1 MWIEVETKRLGEEKA
16 EVEPMLTQRTKTLE
30 LEDKKRLDQEEW
42 QAFIDCTHLPDVSKE
57 SELSTYIALWEE
69 EQETDIERTMQ
80 DTQLALQVIRGLEGM
95 VNKALT
101 AGDSTGVDK
110 YRGYLRQIKLLIQQK
125 IDRASAWMLEHVDQF
140 IAADNTCQIEH
151 SSALQKL
158 GIWVN
163 IAKNLRLK
171 NIEYSSLGVVTDVPR
186 PIILQTCALRLVH
199 FRKDVRSHDEA
210 GDFFTIGGVLILEV
224 LDVPERPKQIK
235 SHIPDVKEGGNWS
248 MKRVSESTGSVVRQE
263 YPSKD
268 PTTGIVAKVPP
279 INIRFTLP
287 GDVLLAEGVVPRIGW
302 WNAEKRD
309 GEGDWDE
316 EGIADVSLEAKE
328 EGKVLTFTSNHITA
342 LAVLQS
348 RWACFPYQGWM
359 LQPTGP
365 NLAVLTV
372 HLNGDLTVKIEIG
385 AGSCRLVSPAEDA
398 LADLRDHP
406 RPAMDLL
413 QDLIFHGLNLLPADA
428 DADKLSSHRV
438 DFPGLLKKPSLEERA
453 CLGASLLAPA
463 FALSCSRVN
472 ATLGPTE
479 ATLRAAPVTDLQA
492 PPLTEDD
499 TLFRTVL
506 FREAELSYCLL
517 LDPAA
522 ESATH
527 SANGEILDRDGS
539 APPRPPPALAPPRP
553 AALACAGAEAAR
565 VRSGREQQGAAQ
577 RGARDEV
584 PPAEPDAGGIGG
596 HAGRAVRGLL
606 AVLHRGRPR
615 NAARHAPALLHRA
628 DALARGR
635 AGGRRRGRGGGRRAG
650 GAAGRRGGARG
661 CRGRGRRGR
670 CRRAA
675 GDSGF
680 REAGDSGFREA
691 GDSWWGPA
699 SSGRAPRGGGFGRR
713 RRRYG
718 VEARH
723 GRVGEAGRGRGCTGA
738 RAGRRR
744 GTSRAVESPGLCSSP
759 GLYSSGTR
767 GAGAQW
773 QARLRQD
780 GWTIKICRSPI
791 LPIVLEWWPMPP
803 FHA

>member
-110 YRGYLRQIKLLIQQK
+110 YRGYMRQIKLLIQQK

-539 APPRPPPALAPPRP
+539 APPRPARRPPSPRP
-553 AALACAGAEAAR
+553 ARQRLPAQALRQRGCAPAGNNRAPPNVGPETKFHPLSLMREVSEDTPVARCEDSSPSFTEAVRVMLHAMRLLSFTAPTLSPEAEQEGAGEGGEEGGEQEAQPGGAEEPAAVEGEAGEGGAAAPPGTAGSEKPGTAGGDPPAADAPPAEEGSAGVGGGTESKPGTAGSEKPAEAEAAPAPAPADD
-565 VRSGREQQGAAQ
+565 AA
-577 RGARDEV
+577 
-584 PPAEPDAGGIGG
+584 PPA
-596 HAGRAVRGLL
+596 
-606 AVLHRGRPR
+606 
-615 NAARHAPALLHRA
+615 
-628 DALARGR
+628 
-635 AGGRRRGRGGGRRAG
+635 
-650 GAAGRRGGARG
+650 
-661 CRGRGRRGR
+661 
-670 CRRAA
+670 
-675 GDSGF
+675 
-680 REAGDSGFREA
+680 
-691 GDSWWGPA
+691 
-699 SSGRAPRGGGFGRR
+699 
-713 RRRYG
+713 
-718 VEARH
+718 
-723 GRVGEAGRGRGCTGA
+723 
-738 RAGRRR
+738 
-744 GTSRAVESPGLCSSP
+744 
-759 GLYSSGTR
+759 
-767 GAGAQW
+767 Q
-773 QARLRQD
+773 
-780 GWTIKICRSPI
+780 
-791 LPIVLEWWPMPP
+791 
-803 FHA
+803 